1 MLTIR
6 KAASAG
12 LFAFVVFGAIDAFA
26 QSTQAPP
33 PKQTQSEETRPA
45 FSTPQGDTGLWFV
58 PTGEV
63 LLRSKWAVSFQYV
76 NVDDGQGFTDISRFP
91 VTFAYGLS
99 NRAEIFGNW
108 TLITRID
115 RDTRPLFFASSAS
128 EADTGTGGGITVD
141 HPLNRMGWTGNQLGD
156 LWIGGKVNLLSSSFG
171 PTAFA
176 VRGQIKLPVGDEDSG
191 ASSGKMDTQFDGIL
205 SARNGAADYSG
216 FGGIIFRGSPDGYD
230 LTNGIR
236 WGFGAGFR
244 FGGNFHFTTE
254 LFGEKYFDDQI
265 TAPAGVLGADGSLV
279 PVTSSVKSP
288 VIFDLGLTWR
298 SKSGFYIGA
307 AASTN
312 LTMAGRDEI
321 VAVNPLLVTPQDS
334 QTWDKAGLQ
343 FRIGWHPGTD
353 RLPAPPP
360 PPPPPPPPAPVA
372 APPPP
377 TPPANRPPVVQALC
391 DPCRVEV
398 GRTATVSADAQDP
411 DGDPLTYAWK
421 AGAGTLAT
429 ANARQSQWTAPQQ
442 TGPVQF
448 TVTVNDGK
456 GGTASSNVTITV
468 VAAARKEYTFED
480 VHFDFDR
487 YTLRPD
493 ALKVLDSAIT
503 AMQADSTL
511 RLTIEGHT
519 CNIGTTEYNMA
530 LGERRAQAVRDY
542 LTSRGID
549 AGRLQVVSYGEERPK
564 YDNDREETRRLNR
577 RAALVVRLQ

>member
-12 LFAFVVFGAIDAFA
+12 LFSIVVFGAFEAFA
-26 QSTQAPP
+26 QGTQAPP
-33 PKQTQSEETRPA
+33 PSQTQSEDRRLAT
-45 FSTPQGDTGLWFV
+45 STPQGDTGIWFV

-91 VTFAYGLS
+91 VTFAYGLG

-108 TLITRID
+108 TLVTRID
-115 RDTRPLFFASSAS
+115 RDTRPLFFAST
-128 EADTGTGGGITVD
+128 ADEEDSGTGGGLVVD
-141 HPLNRMGWTGNQLGD
+141 HPLNRVGWTGNKLGD
-156 LWIGGKVNLLSSSFG
+156 LWIGGKVNLLASSTG

-176 VRGQIKLPVGDEDSG
+176 IRGQLKLPVGDEDSG
-191 ASSGKMDTQFDGIL
+191 ASTGKMDTQFDAIL
-205 SARNGAADYSG
+205 STKRGNTDISG
-216 FGGIIFRGSPDGYD
+216 FGGMIFRGSPDGYD

-236 WGFGAGFR
+236 WGIGAGFGR
-244 FGGNFHFTTE
+244 SLHFSTE
-254 LFGEKYFDDQI
+254 LFGEQYFDDTI
-265 TAPAGVLGADGSLV
+265 TAPAGLLGADGSLV

-288 VIFDLGLTWR
+288 IIWDIGLTYR
-298 SKSGFYIGA
+298 AQNGFYIGA
-307 AASTN
+307 AASMN
-312 LTMAGRDEI
+312 LTMSGRDDVI
-321 VAVNPLLVTPQDS
+321 AVNPLLVSPQES
-334 QTWDKAGLQ
+334 QTWDKAGIQ
-343 FRIGWHPGTD
+343 VRIGFHPGAFA
-353 RLPAPPP
+353 RNPPAPPP
-360 PPPPPPPPAPVA
+360 PPPPPAPAPVV

-398 GRTATVSADAQDP
+398 GRTANVSADAQDP

-421 AGAGTLAT
+421 AAAGTLAS
-429 ANARQSQWTAPQQ
+429 AGARQSQWTAPQQ
-442 TGPVQF
+442 PGPVQF

-503 AMQADSTL
+503 AMQADATL

-530 LGERRAQAVRDY
+530 LGERRAQAVREY
-542 LTSRGID
+542 LASRGID

-564 YDNDREETRRLNR
+564 HDNDREETRRLNR